1 MVSACLVALAGL
13 FGVVVGVILVHMNFN
28 RRKILLCSALGTA
41 IAFASLGTY
50 YMTANTGSAGK
61 IFTFYWSIL
70 IL

>member
-28 RRKILLCSALGTA
+28 RRKILLCSAIGTA

-50 YMTANTGSAGK
+50 YMTANTGTDGK
-61 IFTFYWSIL
+61 IIK
-70 IL
+70 